1 MKLPGHLISFAEWM
15 EFEDYGNYV
24 FDDEKGIEVYD
35 AYKDTPSKEACDKL
49 SAAKSGK
56 VIRYYI

>member
-1 MKLPGHLISFAEWM
+1 MKLPGHLISFTEWM

-35 AYKDTPSKEACDKL
+35 AYKDTPSKEECDRL
-49 SAAKSGK
+49 CEMMSGEVF
-56 VIRYYI
+56 VIK